1 MADEQRR
8 LYRCR
13 FEIYLFFTFANFYLG
28 RFEWNFFD
36 VILGEGEEPEN
47 FINYKEVIMFTKS

>member
-1 MADEQRR
+1 M
-8 LYRCR
+8 
-13 FEIYLFFTFANFYLG
+13 
-28 RFEWNFFD
+28 NFFD